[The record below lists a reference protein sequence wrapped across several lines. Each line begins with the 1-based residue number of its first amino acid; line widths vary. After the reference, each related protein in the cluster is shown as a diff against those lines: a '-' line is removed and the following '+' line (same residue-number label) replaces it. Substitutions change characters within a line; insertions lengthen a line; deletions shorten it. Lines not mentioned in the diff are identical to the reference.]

1 MKAAY
6 APIRRG
12 YYDVFVAM
20 FVAFLLLSNIAA
32 TKLID
37 VGPLIF
43 DGGALLFPLT
53 YVIGD
58 VLAEVYGFKAA
69 RKAIGLGFI
78 ASIIAS
84 ATFYL
89 VQIAPPAAEY
99 ENQAAFEAVLGVVP
113 RFVLASLCGYI
124 VGQLLNAYVLTW
136 IKNRWGEKHLWA
148 RLVGSTVVG
157 EFVDTII
164 FCTVAWY
171 GVVSWGTIL
180 NLTATGFVYKVVVEI
195 VLLPVT
201 YAVIN
206 WVKKNE
212 PGYGVADS
220 ADPTPVEA
228 GATGDQPTECA

>member
-12 YYDVFVAM
+12 YYDVFVAL

-32 TKLID
+32 TKLIG
-37 VGPLIF
+37 VGPLVF

-69 RKAIGLGFI
+69 RKAIGLGFV
-78 ASIIAS
+78 ASIIGAL
-84 ATFYL
+84 TFSL

-157 EFVDTII
+157 EFVDTIL
-164 FCTVAWY
+164 FCVVAWG

-180 NLTATGFVYKVVVEI
+180 NLTATGFGYKVIVEI
-195 VLLPVT
+195 VLLPIT
-201 YAVIN
+201 YVVIN
-206 WVKKNE
+206 WVKNNE
-212 PGYGVADS
+212 PGYGGRGPGADES
-220 ADPTPVEA
+220 RPGERGPGGEKDSR
-228 GATGDQPTECA
+228 

>member
-12 YYDVFVAM
+12 YYDIFVAL

-37 VGPLIF
+37 AGPLIF

-58 VLAEVYGFKAA
+58 VLSEVYGFKAA
-69 RKAIGLGFI
+69 RKAIVLGFI
-78 ASIIAS
+78 ASIVAS

-99 ENQAAFEAVLGVVP
+99 ENQVAFEAVLGVVP
-113 RFVLASLCGYI
+113 RFVFASLCGYI
-124 VGQLLNAYVLTW
+124 FGQFLNAYVLTA
-136 IKNRWGEKHLWA
+136 IKNRWGERHLWA
-148 RLVGSTVVG
+148 RLIGSTVVG
-157 EFVDTII
+157 EFVDTIL
-164 FCTVAWY
+164 FCIVAWY

-180 NLTATGFVYKVVVEI
+180 NLTATGVVYKVLVE
-195 VLLPVT
+195 VALLPVT

-206 WVKKNE
+206 WTKKNE
-212 PGYGVADS
+212 PGYGVVNEES
-220 ADPTPVEA
+220 
-228 GATGDQPTECA
+228 GA